1 MVGLSLVTAITA
13 TVVVPTG
20 PVAADQ
26 VSNLKAQAAQIA
38 QDLVL
43 EQLQIGAYQQQYD
56 VDIAKVQRDEAVIG
70 SSEDQIQADISRV
83 RRDRKRLQSEAVSA
97 YINLDPEVNGTE
109 ALFENQEEAPTR
121 AEYEEVASGDIALT
135 IAALHTDENGL
146 RAERATLEQQEAR
159 DQATTNQEA
168 TLANAARQT
177 EVQLASKQ
185 SEITG
190 ELAVAVAQ
198 QQAAQAAAAAAAVR
212 AAQATAAAR
221 SGPLRTLVYSR
232 LPPPPRRPQGS
243 AASTSS
249 GDPSLPP
256 FLQCVLQ
263 AESGGNYDAVSPG
276 GTYMGGFQFSQ
287 ATWNEAAQLAGM
299 PQLINVPP
307 NEATP
312 AEQDDLAIALYK
324 ADGHAALERLLPD
337 ELMEA
342 TTVRSC
348 CSSSLRRR
356 GAIPVRLPGA
366 ILFRRARPRLHHRGG
381 RRLACSG
388 PAYQSSELRDI
399 PLWLDLDELES
410 SKSQDLGDGLHG
422 RPLVGVLDDRGQRDA
437 TR

>member
-13 TVVVPTG
+13 TVVVLPG

-26 VSNLKAQAAQIA
+26 VSNLEAQAAQIA

-43 EQLQIGAYQQQYD
+43 EQLQIGTYQQQYD

-70 SSEDQIQADISRV
+70 STEDQIQADISRV
-83 RRDRKRLQSEAVSA
+83 RRDHKRLQSEAVSA

-109 ALFENQEEAPTR
+109 TLFENQKEAPTR
-121 AEYEEVASGDIALT
+121 AEYEEVVSGDIALT

-146 RAERATLEQQEAR
+146 RAERATLEKQKAR

-177 EVQLASKQ
+177 KLQLASKQ

-190 ELAVAVAQ
+190 QLAVAVAQ

-212 AAQATAAAR
+212 AAQAAAAAAAVRAAQTAAA
-221 SGPLRTLVYSR
+221 SPTS
-232 LPPPPRRPQGS
+232 PAASQTPTSTTQPAPSATSTAAKGS

-263 AESGGNYDAVSPG
+263 AESGGNYGAVSPG

-287 ATWNEAAQLAGM
+287 ATWNEAAELAGM
-299 PQLINVPP
+299 PQLVNVPP
-307 NEATP
+307 NEATS
-312 AEQDDLAIALYK
+312 ADQDDLAIALYE
-324 ADGHAALERLLPD
+324 ADGQQSWND
-337 ELMEA
+337 
-342 TTVRSC
+342 SC
-348 CSSSLRRR
+348 R
-356 GAIPVRLPGA
+356 
-366 ILFRRARPRLHHRGG
+366 
-381 RRLACSG
+381 
-388 PAYQSSELRDI
+388 
-399 PLWLDLDELES
+399 
-410 SKSQDLGDGLHG
+410 
-422 RPLVGVLDDRGQRDA
+422 
-437 TR
+437 TN

>member
-1 MVGLSLVTAITA
+1 MDGRLSLIDYQRRSSATSRVALSTQNRLNVFPIVTGAEKCPTTKPGLRCRVQRLAGVGAGMVGLSLVTAITA
-13 TVVVPTG
+13 TVVVPPG

-56 VDIAKVQRDEAVIG
+56 VDIAKVQRDEAEIG

-97 YINLDPEVNGTE
+97 YINLDPEVSGTE

-121 AEYEEVASGDIALT
+121 AVYEEVASGDIALT

-146 RAERATLEQQEAR
+146 RAERATLGQQEAQ

-177 EVQLASKQ
+177 EVQLTSKQ

-212 AAQATAAAR
+212 AAQAAAASPTSPAANRTPTSTTQPAPSATSTAA
-221 SGPLRTLVYSR
+221 
-232 LPPPPRRPQGS
+232 QGS

-287 ATWNEAAQLAGM
+287 ATWNEAAELAGM

-312 AEQDDLAIALYK
+312 AEQDDLAIALYE
-324 ADGHAALERLLPD
+324 ADGQQSWD
-337 ELMEA
+337 D
-342 TTVRSC
+342 SC
-348 CSSSLRRR
+348 RTS
-356 GAIPVRLPGA
+356 
-366 ILFRRARPRLHHRGG
+366 
-381 RRLACSG
+381 
-388 PAYQSSELRDI
+388 
-399 PLWLDLDELES
+399 
-410 SKSQDLGDGLHG
+410 
-422 RPLVGVLDDRGQRDA
+422 
-437 TR
+437 